1 MRHLR
6 RIYQRPDG
14 GISII
19 IPAWDDRFSPFS
31 PQMAPVRAAYEE
43 ADANGRKAIWVQHLN
58 WTALFPFDPF
68 TVTEGEF
75 YEWSVTR
82 ACPADWVSLGD
93 CPVSDLPPDRE
104 FRAQWR
110 HDGKKVYVDPA
121 LETAERWVRIR
132 KERNQ
137 LLSDSDGPMARANEQ
152 GSKVQEWKTYRQALR
167 DVPAQADPR
176 SIEWPVKPHNVP

>member
-1 MRHLR
+1 MIMLKQLIRV
-6 RIYQRPDG
+6 YQRPDG
-14 GISII
+14 GLSLVVPSWNDTLVGYGYTHHATEAEWYEWAVTHGID
-19 IPAWDDRFSPFS
+19 PAWTSMGDVDKS
-31 PQMAPVRAAYEE
+31 
-43 ADANGRKAIWVQHLN
+43 
-58 WTALFPFDPF
+58 
-68 TVTEGEF
+68 
-75 YEWSVTR
+75 
-82 ACPADWVSLGD
+82 SL
-93 CPVSDLPPDRE
+93 PSQE
-104 FRAQWR
+104 FRDCWR

-121 LETAERWVRIR
+121 LEISERWVRIR